1 MIALLEDGAL
11 ETLLNQVGGDTSL
24 RHRFLRDFVALWPS
38 RAERLAESLARPDL
52 EEAHV
57 VLLSIRSTS
66 TMVGAVVL
74 EATAGLVHS
83 ALTRNDV
90 PGCLRHLPRLVEV
103 GEATCAELAV
113 LAARAEDAE
122 RAQKSW
128 QQQQAQQQAQ
138 QAQQAYY
145 DDRAVPPRRW
155 EFPAQH
161 AHH

>member
-1 MIALLEDGAL
+1 VIALLEDGAL
-11 ETLLNQVGGDTSL
+11 ETLLTQVGGDTSL

-74 EATAGLVHS
+74 ESTAALVHS
-83 ALTRNDV
+83 ALALKDL
-90 PGCLRHLPRLVEV
+90 PGCFRHLPRLIEV

-113 LAARAEDAE
+113 LAARAEDSE
-122 RAQKSW
+122 RV
-128 QQQQAQQQAQ
+128 QQGRQRRR
-138 QAQQAYY
+138 AYLRS
-145 DDRAVPPRRW
+145 DHGSPSEPPAMPRRW
-155 EFPAQH
+155 
-161 AHH
+161 

>member
-74 EATAGLVHS
+74 EATAALVHS
-83 ALTRNDV
+83 ALSRNDL
-90 PGCLRHLPRLVEV
+90 PGCLQHMRRLVEV

-113 LAARAEDAE
+113 LTTRAEDAE
-122 RAQKSW
+122 RAQKAW
-128 QQQQAQQQAQ
+128 QAQQGQQQAQYEQQSQ
-138 QAQQAYY
+138 FG
-145 DDRAVPPRRW
+145 DRAVPPRRW
-155 EFPAQH
+155 EFPATH
-161 AHH
+161 AH

>member
-38 RAERLAESLARPDL
+38 RAVRLAESLARRVLDV
-52 EEAHV
+52 AHV

-74 EATAGLVHS
+74 EATAALVHT
-83 ALTRNDV
+83 ALARNDV
-90 PGCLRHLPRLVEV
+90 PGCLRHLPRLIEV

-113 LAARAEDAE
+113 LATRAEDAE
-122 RAQKSW
+122 RTQKAW
-128 QQQQAQQQAQ
+128 QEQHAQQQAQ
-138 QAQQAYY
+138 HGQQPPYG
-145 DDRAVPPRRW
+145 DRAVPPRRW
-155 EFPAQH
+155 EFPSQRAQH
-161 AHH
+161 

>member
-11 ETLLNQVGGDTSL
+11 ETLLTQVGGDTSL

-74 EATAGLVHS
+74 EATAALVHS

-122 RAQKSW
+122 RAQKAW
-128 QQQQAQQQAQ
+128 REQQAQ
-138 QAQQAYY
+138 QAQQAQ
-145 DDRAVPPRRW
+145 DGTRVPRRW
-155 EFPAQH
+155 EFPVQH
-161 AHH
+161 AHY

>member
-11 ETLLNQVGGDTSL
+11 ETLLTQVGGDTSL

-74 EATAGLVHS
+74 ESTAALVHS
-83 ALTRNDV
+83 ALALKDL
-90 PGCLRHLPRLVEV
+90 PGCFRHLPRLIEV

-113 LAARAEDAE
+113 LAARAEDSE
-122 RAQKSW
+122 RV
-128 QQQQAQQQAQ
+128 QQGGQSRREGLRSDHRSLGEPPAL
-138 QAQQAYY
+138 
-145 DDRAVPPRRW
+145 PRRW
-155 EFPAQH
+155 
-161 AHH
+161 

>member
-1 MIALLEDGAL
+1 VIALLEDGAL
-11 ETLLNQVGGDTSL
+11 ETLLTQVGGDTSL

-74 EATAGLVHS
+74 ESTAALVHS
-83 ALTRNDV
+83 ALALKDL
-90 PGCLRHLPRLVEV
+90 PGCFRHLPRLIEV

-113 LAARAEDAE
+113 LAARAEDSE
-122 RAQKSW
+122 RV
-128 QQQQAQQQAQ
+128 QQGGQSRREGLRSDHRSLGEPPAL
-138 QAQQAYY
+138 
-145 DDRAVPPRRW
+145 PRRW
-155 EFPAQH
+155 
-161 AHH
+161 